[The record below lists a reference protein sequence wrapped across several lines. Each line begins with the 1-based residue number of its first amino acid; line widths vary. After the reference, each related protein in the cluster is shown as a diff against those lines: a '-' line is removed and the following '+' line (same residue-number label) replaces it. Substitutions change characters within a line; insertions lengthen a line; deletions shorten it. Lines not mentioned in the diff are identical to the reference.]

1 MNVKQTKKFIEA
13 AKAANINNYQFDTD
27 LGTHLYNNS
36 YAINKFVEA
45 DEIVYNI
52 RDARFG
58 GSHNTYDK
66 NSSIQVTAAWVEDIH
81 EARIG
86 GSYDQISTFLKNLGV
101 ELSDSDLKI
110 MINIDKANVDIIPA
124 TGDYNR
130 FVPLTKKQYDA
141 LSEKEKEEYDI
152 AKEEEEKRKHDYI
165 GQGAAASIT
174 LG

>member
-1 MNVKQTKKFIEA
+1 MTGEQTKKFIQAAEA
-13 AKAANINNYQFDTD
+13 AKIKNYEFDTD
-27 LGTHLYNNS
+27 LGTHLYNNDH
-36 YAINKFVEA
+36 AINKFVEG

-58 GSHNTYDK
+58 GSHNTYEK
-66 NSSIQVTAAWVEDIH
+66 GIQVVAAWTEDIH
-81 EARIG
+81 EARIA
-86 GSYDQISTFLKNLGV
+86 GSYDQISTFLKTLGV

-110 MINIDKANVDIIPA
+110 MIDIDKNNVDIIPA

-141 LSEKEKEEYDI
+141 LSDEEKKEYDK
-152 AKEEEEKRKHDYI
+152 AKADEEKRQHDYI
-165 GQGAAASIT
+165 GQNQAASIT